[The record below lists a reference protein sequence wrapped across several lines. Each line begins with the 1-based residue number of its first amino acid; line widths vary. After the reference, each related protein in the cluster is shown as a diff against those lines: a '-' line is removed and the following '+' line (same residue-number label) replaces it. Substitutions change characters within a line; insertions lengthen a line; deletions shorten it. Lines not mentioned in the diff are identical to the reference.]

1 MKTNFSGEY
10 KVEKFCEGK
19 DVTLFG
25 AFPTGV
31 FITFRVSL
39 PRKYASLKSE
49 MILFSDFGEKGRYPL
64 EWTAV
69 DGANDV
75 YEGTVSVSENGLYF
89 YRIVFG
95 IKWGERSVPNYRDGG
110 DVFQL
115 SFYDPENKPADW
127 LKGGI
132 MYQIFPD
139 RFCKSG
145 KNPFG

>member
-31 FITFRVSL
+31 SITFRVSL
-39 PRKYASLKSE
+39 PRKYASLRSE
-49 MILFSDFGEKGRYPL
+49 MILFSDFGEKGRFPL

-75 YEGTVSVSENGLYF
+75 YEGSVSCAIKKEPSKTF
-89 YRIVFG
+89 AFG
-95 IKWGERSVPNYRDGG
+95 DS
-110 DVFQL
+110 
-115 SFYDPENKPADW
+115 
-127 LKGGI
+127 
-132 MYQIFPD
+132 
-139 RFCKSG
+139 
-145 KNPFG
+145 